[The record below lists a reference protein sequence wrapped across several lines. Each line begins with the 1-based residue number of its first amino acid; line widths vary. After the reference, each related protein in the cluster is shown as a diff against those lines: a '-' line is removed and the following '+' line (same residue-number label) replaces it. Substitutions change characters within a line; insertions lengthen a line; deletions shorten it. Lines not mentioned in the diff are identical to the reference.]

1 MLDLV
6 VCSFPTI
13 DPKLGASVTLPS
25 FTEPNKVALRQEVE
39 GFHVV
44 NEA

>member
-13 DPKLGASVTLPS
+13 DPRLGATLSS
-25 FTEPNKVALRQEVE
+25 FNKPNKVVLRQEVE
-39 GFHVV
+39 GFHVAD
-44 NEA
+44 EA